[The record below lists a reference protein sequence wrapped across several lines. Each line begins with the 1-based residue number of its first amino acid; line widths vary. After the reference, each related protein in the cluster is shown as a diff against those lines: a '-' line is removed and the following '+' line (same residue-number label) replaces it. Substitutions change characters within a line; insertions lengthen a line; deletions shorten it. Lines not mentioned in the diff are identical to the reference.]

1 MKANRLR
8 LEKKFDVIER
18 AGGIKLPHMK
28 SGSGISFTY
37 WERLNVIFS
46 LPAFLFGFVYYI
58 YHGLWKKSLI
68 LVAFCLASIELL
80 DIIFIR
86 YPSIYELW
94 YGFSYLITP
103 MVFAL
108 RANGDLYTEYRLNK
122 NVNNSL
128 WSDAMHRLTR
138 NKAAML
144 GACILILLITLAA
157 LAPWIAPYSYSY
169 QDLNLGASPPSAD
182 HLLGTDVLGRDL
194 LSRILYGARIS
205 LLVGFVAT
213 GVALVIGVSWGI
225 IAGYAGG
232 KVDSIMMRIV
242 DVLYG
247 LPFIIFIILL
257 MVIFGRNLW
266 LLFGAI
272 GAVEWLTMARIVRGQ
287 VIGLKNQEFVMAAK
301 AMGVSNLSMFRRHLL
316 PNILGPIAVYATLTI
331 PQVMLLEGF
340 LSFLGLG
347 IQPPMSSWGTLIK
360 DGVESMEEYS
370 WLLIYPGLTF
380 TITLF
385 ALNFFGDGLRDALD
399 PKTTD
404 N

>member
-1 MKANRLR
+1 M
-8 LEKKFDVIER
+8 
-18 AGGIKLPHMK
+18 
-28 SGSGISFTY
+28 
-37 WERLNVIFS
+37 
-46 LPAFLFGFVYYI
+46 
-58 YHGLWKKSLI
+58 
-68 LVAFCLASIELL
+68 
-80 DIIFIR
+80 
-86 YPSIYELW
+86 
-94 YGFSYLITP
+94 
-103 MVFAL
+103 
-108 RANGDLYTEYRLNK
+108 
-122 NVNNSL
+122 NNSL
-128 WSDAMHRLTR
+128 WSDAIYRLTR

-144 GACILILLITLAA
+144 GAFILILLIIAA
-157 LAPWIAPYSYSY
+157 VLAPWISPYSYSY

-272 GAVEWLTMARIVRGQ
+272 GAVEWLTMARIVRAQ
-287 VIGLKNQEFVMAAK
+287 VIGLKNQEFVLAAK
-301 AMGVSNLSMFRRHLL
+301 AMGVSNISMFRRHLL

-370 WLLIYPGLTF
+370 WLLVYPGITF

-404 N
+404 D

>member
-1 MKANRLR
+1 M
-8 LEKKFDVIER
+8 
-18 AGGIKLPHMK
+18 
-28 SGSGISFTY
+28 S
-37 WERLNVIFS
+37 
-46 LPAFLFGFVYYI
+46 
-58 YHGLWKKSLI
+58 
-68 LVAFCLASIELL
+68 
-80 DIIFIR
+80 
-86 YPSIYELW
+86 
-94 YGFSYLITP
+94 
-103 MVFAL
+103 
-108 RANGDLYTEYRLNK
+108 
-122 NVNNSL
+122 NNSSL
-128 WSDAMHRLTR
+128 WSDAVSRLIK
-138 NKAAML
+138 NKAAMV
-144 GACILILLITLAA
+144 GAIILFVLILCAIF
-157 LAPWIAPYSYSY
+157 APYIAPYSYSI
-169 QDLNLGASPPSAD
+169 QNLDLGASPPSSE
-182 HLLGTDVLGRDL
+182 HLLGTDILGRDL

-205 LLVGFVAT
+205 LMVGFVAT

-225 IAGYAGG
+225 VAGYFGG
-232 KVDSIMMRIV
+232 RIDSIMMRIV

-287 VIGLKNQEFVMAAK
+287 VMSLKNQEFVLAAK
-301 AMGVSNLSMFRRHLL
+301 AMGVSNLAMFRRHLL

-331 PQVMLLEGF
+331 PQVMLLESF

-360 DGVESMEEYS
+360 DGVESMEEFS
-370 WLLIYPGLTF
+370 WLLIYPGITF

-399 PKTTD
+399 PKTSD

>member
-1 MKANRLR
+1 MN
-8 LEKKFDVIER
+8 
-18 AGGIKLPHMK
+18 
-28 SGSGISFTY
+28 S
-37 WERLNVIFS
+37 
-46 LPAFLFGFVYYI
+46 
-58 YHGLWKKSLI
+58 
-68 LVAFCLASIELL
+68 
-80 DIIFIR
+80 
-86 YPSIYELW
+86 
-94 YGFSYLITP
+94 
-103 MVFAL
+103 
-108 RANGDLYTEYRLNK
+108 
-122 NVNNSL
+122 NSL
-128 WSDAMHRLTR
+128 WSDAFYRLRR
-138 NKAAML
+138 NKAAMF
-144 GACILILLITLAA
+144 GGFILILLIVVAI

-169 QDLNLGASPPSAD
+169 QDLNLGASPPSSE
-182 HLLGTDVLGRDL
+182 HFLGTDVLGRDL

-213 GVALVIGVSWGI
+213 AVALIIGVSWGI
-225 IAGYAGG
+225 VAGYAGG
-232 KVDSIMMRIV
+232 RVDSIMMRIV

-287 VIGLKNQEFVMAAK
+287 VIGLKNQEFVLAAK
-301 AMGVSNLSMFRRHLL
+301 AMGVSNFSMFRRHLL

-370 WLLIYPGLTF
+370 WLLIYPGITF

-399 PKTTD
+399 PKTSD

>member
-1 MKANRLR
+1 MS
-8 LEKKFDVIER
+8 
-18 AGGIKLPHMK
+18 K
-28 SGSGISFTY
+28 SST
-37 WERLNVIFS
+37 
-46 LPAFLFGFVYYI
+46 
-58 YHGLWKKSLI
+58 
-68 LVAFCLASIELL
+68 
-80 DIIFIR
+80 
-86 YPSIYELW
+86 
-94 YGFSYLITP
+94 
-103 MVFAL
+103 
-108 RANGDLYTEYRLNK
+108 
-122 NVNNSL
+122 L
-128 WSDAMHRLTR
+128 WSDAIYRLTR
-138 NKAAML
+138 NKAAMF
-144 GACILILLITLAA
+144 GAFILLILILCAA
-157 LAPWIAPYSYSY
+157 LAPWIAPYSYSF
-169 QDLNLGASPPSAD
+169 QNLELGASSPSAA
-182 HLLGTDVLGRDL
+182 HILGTDVLGRDL

-301 AMGVSNLSMFRRHLL
+301 AMGVSNISMFRKHLL

-380 TITLF
+380 TVTLF